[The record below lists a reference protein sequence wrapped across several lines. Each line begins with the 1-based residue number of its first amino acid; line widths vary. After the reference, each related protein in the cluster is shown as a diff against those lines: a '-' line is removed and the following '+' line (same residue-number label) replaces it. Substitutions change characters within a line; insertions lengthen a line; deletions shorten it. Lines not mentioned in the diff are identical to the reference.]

1 MIADGT
7 PPHVAADLSQGGAAF
22 YAGKEDRIVI
32 NADNA
37 AAYIDSILAAAASE
51 FNESTG
57 KWESVSGGVPFYST
71 SQLGHSLVHENG
83 HMIHYRAIRDSLGIP
98 QGKKLDA
105 DESRLL
111 EKSLTDRCK
120 ALLDHLRQSPATGK
134 KLKNISG
141 YAMSNPIETVAEY
154 YTSLAL
160 GVAKR
165 DSDLDE
171 VMVIMGF
178 PADRLPPGK
187 KGAKKK

>member
-1 MIADGT
+1 
-7 PPHVAADLSQGGAAF
+7 
-22 YAGKEDRIVI
+22 
-32 NADNA
+32 
-37 AAYIDSILAAAASE
+37 
-51 FNESTG
+51 
-57 KWESVSGGVPFYST
+57 
-71 SQLGHSLVHENG
+71 
-83 HMIHYRAIRDSLGIP
+83 
-98 QGKKLDA
+98 
-105 DESRLL
+105 
-111 EKSLTDRCK
+111 LTDRCK
-120 ALLDHLRQSPATGK
+120 TLLDHLRQSPATGK